1 MSVQLHRDG
10 DLPAVIMP
18 RDADINRPVVIDRQR
33 EKETNLP
40 LLRYTAYQ
48 IWYKKGKIHRDG
60 DLPAYVDFDRK
71 FWYKNG
77 LRPAVIEADLKEWWK
92 NGMKIR

>member
-1 MSVQLHRDG
+1 MTRDE
-10 DLPAVIMP
+10 
-18 RDADINRPVVIDRQR
+18 DINRPVVFDRQR
-33 EKETNLP
+33 KKETNLP

-77 LRPAVIEADLKEWWK
+77 VLHRDGLRPAVIEPHLKEWWK
-92 NGMKIR
+92 NWMKIR